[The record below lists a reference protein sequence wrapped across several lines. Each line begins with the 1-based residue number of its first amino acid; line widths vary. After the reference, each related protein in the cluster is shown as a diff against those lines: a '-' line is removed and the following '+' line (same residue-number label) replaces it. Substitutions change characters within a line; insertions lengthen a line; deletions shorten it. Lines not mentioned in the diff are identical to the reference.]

1 MILTADAGDL
11 DPYIPDDGVLFTDG
25 CYLPFDNTDITGL
38 TVYIDG

>member
-25 CYLPFDNTDITGL
+25 CYLPFDNTVGL
-38 TVYIDG
+38 SIQFDG